1 MTKNYLV
8 KTRQQANWQ
17 GMHEKEA
24 LTKHRVNKY
33 KTQTS
38 GHKVRN

>member
-24 LTKHRVNKY
+24 LTRVNKY